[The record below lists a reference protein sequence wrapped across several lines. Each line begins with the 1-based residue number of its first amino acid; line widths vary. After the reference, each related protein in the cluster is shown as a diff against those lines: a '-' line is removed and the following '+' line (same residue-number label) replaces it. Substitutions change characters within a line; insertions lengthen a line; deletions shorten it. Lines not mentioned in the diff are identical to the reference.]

1 MKEKDITFED
11 KLWKAADKL
20 RKKVEVHE
28 YKYVVLG
35 LIFLRYLSYAFE
47 EKRKEILNREAKSYP
62 EEFKTQVAE
71 DRDIYLANGTLYVPE
86 KASWD
91 YIKKNANQ
99 QNIGEI
105 LDEAIGVLEDEHPK
119 QLKDVIP
126 KTYTKINLDHC
137 DLAYLINLFSSIQFG
152 LEHRG
157 KDIFGRIYEYF
168 LGKFTEAEGKKG
180 GEFYTPRCL
189 TKLIVEVIDVKGGRI
204 FAPVVEAEDFLSL
217 L

>member
-47 EKRKEILNREAKSYP
+47 EKRKEVLNREAKSYP
-62 EEFKTQVAE
+62 EEFKMQVAE

-105 LDEAIGVLEDEHPK
+105 LDEAIGALEDEHPK
-119 QLKDVIP
+119 QLKLHFDS
-126 KTYTKINLDHC
+126 KTSILAISEKQNAVKMGINEKRD
-137 DLAYLINLFSSIQFG
+137 FRF
-152 LEHRG
+152 
-157 KDIFGRIYEYF
+157 
-168 LGKFTEAEGKKG
+168 
-180 GEFYTPRCL
+180 
-189 TKLIVEVIDVKGGRI
+189 VKM
-204 FAPVVEAEDFLSL
+204 
-217 L
+217 